1 MPVNR
6 EHCPVSARLP
16 TSPKTLRVKWKVA
29 FSASSP
35 GRLVLA
41 NVVGYM
47 AKYNMTD
54 TDFNKAKAQ
63 YTAQKLRK
71 LFPITQA
78 VWGLLITPTERLHGH
93 QFSKDSWAGLSAALV
108 VIQCVRLHPGAC
120 SG

>member
-6 EHCPVSARLP
+6 EHCTVSARVP

-71 LFPITQA
+71 LSSTPPA
-78 VWGLLITPTERLHGH
+78 V
-93 QFSKDSWAGLSAALV
+93 LV
-108 VIQCVRLHPGAC
+108 LNHVAFG
-120 SG
+120 S